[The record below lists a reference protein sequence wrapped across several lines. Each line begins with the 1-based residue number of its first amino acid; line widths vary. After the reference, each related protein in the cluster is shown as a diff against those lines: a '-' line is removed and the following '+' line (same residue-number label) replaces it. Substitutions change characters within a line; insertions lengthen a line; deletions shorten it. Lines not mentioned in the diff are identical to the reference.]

1 MKPPIE
7 RIDVQV
13 EELKQALARSRQ
25 APLEEPDYRKLEAA
39 VDTLDYLTE
48 LVADKD
54 TTIRHLRQLLL
65 GSSTEKTR
73 DVLQKA
79 GGEPAGGATEK
90 KPEDSGQP
98 TPSDPQPGHGRNG
111 AEAFQGA
118 RKIDI
123 AHPKLKHG
131 DRCPEC
137 GKGNV
142 YGQKEPKVLVRI
154 VGQAPLA
161 ATVYS
166 LERLR
171 CGACGQVFTAQEPDG
186 VGPEKYDETAAAM
199 IAQLKYGSGVPFYR
213 LEQLEGQLGIPLP
226 AATQWEIVEEAA
238 ELIRPARDE
247 LVRQAAQG
255 EVVHNDDTSMRVLR
269 LAREPSDERTGVFTS
284 GIVST
289 GPSGKIALY
298 FTGRQHAGENLAD
311 VLQQRAQPS
320 SPPIQMCDALS
331 RNVPKLS
338 AGVEIL
344 LANCLAHGRRQFVE
358 VAANFP
364 AECRYVLERLG
375 QVYGH
380 DADAREQGLTPDER
394 LRFHQERSG
403 PVMEELHGW
412 LEAQLA
418 KRKTEPNS
426 GLGKAITYLLRH
438 WRPLTL
444 FLRQAGA
451 PLDNNLVERALKR
464 AVLHRKNALFY
475 RTLNGAQVGDL
486 FMTLIHTC
494 QLCAANSFDY
504 LIELQRH
511 VRELAARPAEWM
523 PWNYRETLAR
533 TLPRSDST

>member
-1 MKPPIE
+1 MKTA
-7 RIDVQV
+7 RRRVDLNLD
-13 EELKQALARSRQ
+13 ELDRVLDGARQ
-25 APLEEPDYRKLEAA
+25 APLSEEDYEKLREALHA
-39 VDTLDYLTE
+39 LAAML
-48 LVADKD
+48 A
-54 TTIRHLRQLLL
+54 RPR
-65 GSSTEKTR
+65 STEKTSA
-73 DVLQKA
+73 VLEKSEGSETDA
-79 GGEPAGGATEK
+79 GTQPEPNV
-90 KPEDSGQP
+90 PP
-98 TPSDPQPGHGRNG
+98 PPGHGRNG
-111 AEAFQGA
+111 AEAFCGS
-118 RKIDI
+118 RKIAI

-137 GKGNV
+137 GKGNI
-142 YGQKEPKVLVRI
+142 YGQKEPKVLVRM

-161 ATVYS
+161 ATIYS

-171 CGACGQVFTAQEPDG
+171 CGACGQVFTAQEPEG
-186 VGPEKYDETAAAM
+186 VGPEKYDETAVAM
-199 IAQLKYGSGVPFYR
+199 IAQLKYGSGTPFYR

-226 AATQWEIVEEAA
+226 AATQWEVVEEAA
-238 ELIRPARDE
+238 ELLKPARDE
-247 LVRQAAQG
+247 LIRQAAQG
-255 EVVHNDDTSMRVLR
+255 EVVHNDDPSMRVLR

-289 GPSGKIALY
+289 GQGWKIALY

-311 VLQQRAQPS
+311 VLQQRAKHT

-331 RNVPKLS
+331 RNVPKLA

-364 AECRYVLERLG
+364 DECRYVLEMLG
-375 QVYGH
+375 QVYTH
-380 DADAREQGLTPDER
+380 DAEARERSLTPDER
-394 LRFHQERSG
+394 LQFHRAHSG
-403 PVMEELHGW
+403 PVMEQLHQW
-412 LEAQLA
+412 LEAQFA
-418 KRKTEPNS
+418 ERKTEPNS

-486 FMTLIHTC
+486 FMSLIHTC
-494 QLCAANSFDY
+494 QLCGANSFDY
-504 LIELQRH
+504 LSELQH
-511 VRELAARPAEWM
+511 HAQKLATRPAEWM
-523 PWNYRETLAR
+523 PWNYRETLER
-533 TLPRSDST
+533 IVSLSDSA